1 MPIFEGPSV
10 TLHYEDTGE
19 SATGSVPLVLLHGWC
34 DNADSW
40 RRNLPALAAK
50 HRCIVPE
57 MRGHG
62 RSGMPNDH
70 AFFTEALAGDVVA
83 ICEAAGV
90 ELPVVIGHSF
100 GGVLAAMIA
109 QRSPGFARAV
119 VVIDQPLELVSLGAQ
134 LGPMAEVIRNPA
146 SHLAFREGF
155 KRSLL
160 PEGTPADVVEEV
172 IATGIN
178 TPVEVGL
185 ALWAQLFESTPAELE
200 ARGTAMMTALGTL
213 PALNIESGDLP
224 GYHALLRQHAPGIRI
239 EVIEGSHWL
248 HLEQPAAF
256 AELVEDFIATLPN

>member
-1 MPIFEGPSV
+1 MPTLQRHSV
-10 TLHYEDTGE
+10 SLHYEDTGE
-19 SATGSVPLVLLHGWC
+19 SATAGVPLVLLHGWC
-34 DNADSW
+34 DDADSW
-40 RRNLPALAAK
+40 RHNLPALSAR

-90 ELPVVIGHSF
+90 VRPLVIGHSF

-109 QRSPGFARAV
+109 DRSPGFARGV
-119 VVIDQPLELVSLGAQ
+119 VVIDQPLEVASLGAQ
-134 LGPMAEVIRNPA
+134 LAPMAEFIRNPA

-155 KRSLL
+155 KRSLM
-160 PEGTPADVVEEV
+160 PEGTPSAVVEDV
-172 IATGIN
+172 IASGLN

-185 ALWAQLFESTPAELE
+185 ALWAQLFELTPAEL
-200 ARGTAMMTALGTL
+200 TAKGDGMMTVLGTL
-213 PALNIESGDLP
+213 PTLNIESRAIP
-224 GYHALLRQHAPGIRI
+224 EYHALLRQHAPDIRI

-248 HLEQPAAF
+248 HMEHPGAF
-256 AELVEDFIATLPN
+256 ADLVEEFAASLPA